1 MSKQVIGG
9 AFAAGGM
16 KLPFAKAVRAGDLVF
31 VSGQMATDA
40 SGQLIAGNIE
50 AQARQ
55 VFRNI
60 EAILAEA
67 RCTMADVVKCTCWI
81 DDPRDFTRFN
91 AVFAEV
97 FPDQPPARSTVISR
111 LVLDGKLEVEAIA
124 YNPPSQ
130 APGAQVRPWSAGTS
144 ADGPLSRSQASSAT
158 SAKPSTKN
166 SSGDQLRVVS
176 GQPNRRQLASSA
188 AIRNAMIPMNDNM
201 IEPHMP

>member
-1 MSKQVIGG
+1 MSKGSKSQGSKGRRVIGG
-9 AFAAGGM
+9 AFTAAGM

-40 SGQLIAGNIE
+40 SGQLIAGNME

-55 VFRNI
+55 VFANI

-67 RCTMADVVKCTCWI
+67 GCTLADVVKCTCWI

-97 FPDQPPARSTVISR
+97 FPSEPPARSTVVSK

-124 YNPPSQ
+124 W
-130 APGAQVRPWSAGTS
+130 RP
-144 ADGPLSRSQASSAT
+144 
-158 SAKPSTKN
+158 
-166 SSGDQLRVVS
+166 V
-176 GQPNRRQLASSA
+176 
-188 AIRNAMIPMNDNM
+188 
-201 IEPHMP
+201 